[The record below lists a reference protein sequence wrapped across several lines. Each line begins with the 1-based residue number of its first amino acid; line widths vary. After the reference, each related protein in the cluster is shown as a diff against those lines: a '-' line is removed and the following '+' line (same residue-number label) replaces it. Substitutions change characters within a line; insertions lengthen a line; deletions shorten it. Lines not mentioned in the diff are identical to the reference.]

1 LAALQNEFNNL
12 NIQVNDGFQQL
23 QGDIDTR
30 AHRDELKDLE
40 SRFMDQMNDLVKV
53 MTKKFA
59 DKAQNKKEH
68 ADMERQIRNLYD
80 IIMAKGGNSTE
91 QEAMFSTKPFAG
103 LSCASCEKDLVN
115 MYGKKV
121 EYMPWGKMPFRDPS
135 ERIARV
141 GQGFSKM
148 LSMLKPDSLSRY
160 EQSKAQSNFQNGGGN
175 AGGIPPLNDQQQYN
189 PNEMAQDIRKTHSRF
204 PNSKSQ
210 MHVGEARRPGSSGA
224 GADRHMARRPGRGK

>member
-1 LAALQNEFNNL
+1 
-12 NIQVNDGFQQL
+12 
-23 QGDIDTR
+23 
-30 AHRDELKDLE
+30 
-40 SRFMDQMNDLVKV
+40 MDQMNDLVKV

-80 IIMAKGGNSTE
+80 IIMAKGGNATDE
-91 QEAMFSTKPFAG
+91 DAMFSKKPFQG

-121 EYMPWGKMPFRDPS
+121 DYMPWGKMPFRDPS

-160 EQSKAQSNFQNGGGN
+160 EQSKAQSNIQQPGGM
-175 AGGIPPLNDQQQYN
+175 PQLNDPYTG
-189 PNEMAQDIRKTHSRF
+189 NEMANDIRKTHTRF

-210 MHVGEARRPGSSGA
+210 MHVGEGGRPGSSGGKTMNRRQARA
-224 GADRHMARRPGRGK
+224 GK